1 MEKENILILTGYL
14 HLIVVVK
21 NTKLLKYRYG
31 CLKIS
36 SQLFPCDKNLF
47 IEGEK
52 RSTDIINYKIIF
64 LNL

>member
-1 MEKENILILTGYL
+1 MGKENILIFTGYL

-36 SQLFPCDKNLF
+36 TQLFPCGKNLF
-47 IEGEK
+47 LEGK
-52 RSTDIINYKIIF
+52 KGPLT
-64 LNL
+64 